1 MSGQDQEITNLKAGV
16 SCATLLERRAWKL
29 DKIQSTRHCW
39 KYRRGAGE
47 LLICGSAWKFG
58 SSAASV
64 QVVAVAG
71 ARGHI
76 V

>member
-1 MSGQDQEITNLKAGV
+1 MARTHPDIPFERYADDIICHCRSAEEAQCQSALKV
-16 SCATLLERRAWKL
+16 
-29 DKIQSTRHCW
+29 
-39 KYRRGAGE
+39 
-47 LLICGSAWKFG
+47 G

-76 V
+76 A